1 MSTRRRANG
10 EGSIYRRNS
19 TGQWVAAITISGGH
33 GTPPAKK
40 TKHAK
45 TRTEANRLLR
55 QLQAEIDEGPPLD
68 DNRITIADWCHQ
80 WCDTIAPQNAIPA
93 TVSDYYYTL
102 DHYVLPHLGGYQLR
116 RSLVM
121 GQPRLEL
128 IGASGAALP
137 RLKAMGCFAEV
148 IQWKTRVFIPVDGT
162 DVLAR
167 VLAEHPV
174 GASAADVAA

>member
-1 MSTRRRANG
+1 MTPQ
-10 EGSIYRRNS
+10 E
-19 TGQWVAAITISGGH
+19 VFAAVME
-33 GTPPAKK
+33 A
-40 TKHAK
+40 
-45 TRTEANRLLR
+45 RTTLSLR
-55 QLQAEIDEGPPLD
+55 
-68 DNRITIADWCHQ
+68 
-80 WCDTIAPQNAIPA
+80 
-93 TVSDYYYTL
+93 
-102 DHYVLPHLGGYQLR
+102 GGYQLR

-128 IGASGAALP
+128 IGASGAAMP
-137 RLKAMGCFAEV
+137 RLKVLGCFTEV